1 MSSKEKS
8 MRADVV
14 VFITLP
20 ASALRTELL
29 VNNNEEIPSGTI
41 DGNRMIAYF
50 AKYQLAIQLQLAI
63 DFPRTLILSS
73 ETMTL
78 SARRLFCKKI
88 YLIDK

>member
-8 MRADVV
+8 TKRADVV

-41 DGNRMIAYF
+41 GNRMIAYF

-63 DFPRTLILSS
+63 DFPRALILSG
-73 ETMTL
+73 ETLTL

>member
-8 MRADVV
+8 TKRADVV

-41 DGNRMIAYF
+41 GNRMIAYF
-50 AKYQLAIQLQLAI
+50 AKYQLAIQLYTAGYRFSKSFNPLWRNFDI
-63 DFPRTLILSS
+63 
-73 ETMTL
+73 
-78 SARRLFCKKI
+78 
-88 YLIDK
+88 